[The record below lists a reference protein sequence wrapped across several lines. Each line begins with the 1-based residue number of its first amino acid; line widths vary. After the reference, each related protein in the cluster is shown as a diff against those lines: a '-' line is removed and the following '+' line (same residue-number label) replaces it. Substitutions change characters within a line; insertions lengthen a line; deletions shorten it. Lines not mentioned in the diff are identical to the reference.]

1 MKKIAKFMYVAAI
14 AAFAV
19 LACSKPTTKPDPQ
32 PDPEPDP
39 EPTEEVKLAIDGKFD
54 EWEDVAEVAGA
65 DAIIVSKTQ
74 STDKKIY
81 FYLEVAVDE
90 MNTEK
95 VAFANYLN
103 LYLDCG
109 EGTDTIGYWGEEA
122 DPASFDICVQIWL
135 MQNGRADIVN
145 WSPGFTGKAKI
156 IDGKYKAEF
165 SLDRSNSGY
174 VDDPDKGNYAAYAS
188 LSSKMIYYGMYLTD
202 QSVGYDEAGVE
213 VWEGGECIGSSPY
226 ADEGEEMA
234 KVNAPK

>member
-81 FYLEVAVDE
+81 FYLEVAVAE
-90 MNTEK
+90 MNTEN
-95 VAFANYLN
+95 VAFANYLS

-109 EGTDTIGYWGEEA
+109 EETESIAYWGEEA
-122 DPASFDICVQIWL
+122 EPAKYDILVQIWL
-135 MQNGRADIVN
+135 MQNGKADMAN
-145 WSPGFTGKAKI
+145 WAPGFAGKAKI
-156 IDGKYKAEF
+156 VDGVFKAEF
-165 SLDRSNSGY
+165 SLDRSNSKY
-174 VDDPDKGNYAAYAS
+174 VGDYEAFSHLN
-188 LSSKMIYYGMYLTD
+188 SKMIYYGMYLTD
-202 QSVGYDEAGVE
+202 QIVINTAEGEDWTQPYDY
-213 VWEGGECIGSSPY
+213 IGSSPY
-226 ADEGEEMA
+226 ANEGAEMA